1 MSEQPEMLTPEQSA
15 QVRARQKGRAKML
28 GLILGALAILFYAI
42 TIVKIGAST

>member
-15 QVRARQKGRAKML
+15 QVRARQKGRAKIL

-42 TIVKIGAST
+42 TIVKIGAGS